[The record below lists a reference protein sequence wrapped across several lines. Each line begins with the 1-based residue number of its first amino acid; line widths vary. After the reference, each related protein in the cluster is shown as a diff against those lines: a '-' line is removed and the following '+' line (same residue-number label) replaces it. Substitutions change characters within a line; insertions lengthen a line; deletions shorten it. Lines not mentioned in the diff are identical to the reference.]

1 MEKTNKIHAVA
12 YTILGVIIVVM
23 AVMWYR
29 CAVNKDKLD
38 TSLANNYDRAFFEL
52 SDYVSDIDVLLTKAQ
67 LAGTPAQLA
76 SISNEIFMQAAEAKS
91 CFGELP
97 QQDVN
102 LEKTAKF
109 LSQVGDYT
117 YVLSQNMINGQEISQ
132 EEYTTLAKLNDY
144 ASELSR
150 SLGEIEARIYK
161 GEISFNTAYGTNII
175 TRALAAEDILGDL
188 ENVEKAFEGY
198 PSLIYDGPFS
208 EHIENAESVM
218 LKDADE
224 VSKKQALKKA
234 KEFIGEKAD
243 GLEFETEMNNTA
255 IECYVFSKNT
265 DKEQL
270 SVTVT
275 KKGGYILYFI
285 DNRDVREMNYN
296 KDSATAVAY
305 DYLVNHGFTDMK
317 SSYFEITDN
326 TATINFAYSQNGI
339 KMYPDLIKVRVAL
352 DTGEVTGIECK
363 GYLMNH
369 KDRGVMSA
377 TISEEEAKA
386 NISTNLSVNAVSLSV
401 VPKDSLR
408 EVLCYEFHGTY
419 KDKNFIIYVNAENGR
434 EEEILLLL
442 ESESG
447 VLTV

>member
-97 QQDVN
+97 QQDVY

-442 ESESG
+442 ESETG

>member
-1 MEKTNKIHAVA
+1 M
-12 YTILGVIIVVM
+12 
-23 AVMWYR
+23 
-29 CAVNKDKLD
+29 
-38 TSLANNYDRAFFEL
+38 
-52 SDYVSDIDVLLTKAQ
+52 
-67 LAGTPAQLA
+67 
-76 SISNEIFMQAAEAKS
+76 
-91 CFGELP
+91 
-97 QQDVN
+97 
-102 LEKTAKF
+102 
-109 LSQVGDYT
+109 
-117 YVLSQNMINGQEISQ
+117 
-132 EEYTTLAKLNDY
+132 
-144 ASELSR
+144 
-150 SLGEIEARIYK
+150 
-161 GEISFNTAYGTNII
+161 
-175 TRALAAEDILGDL
+175 
-188 ENVEKAFEGY
+188 
-198 PSLIYDGPFS
+198 IYDGPFS

-401 VPKDSLR
+401 VPKDYLR

-442 ESESG
+442 ESETG

>member
-38 TSLANNYDRAFFEL
+38 TSLTNNYDRAFFEL

-97 QQDVN
+97 QQDIN

-117 YVLSQNMINGQEISQ
+117 YVLSQNMINGQDISQ
-132 EEYTTLAKLNDY
+132 EEYTTLSKLNDY
-144 ASELSR
+144 AGELSR
-150 SLGEIEARIYK
+150 SLDDIEARIYK
-161 GEISFNTAYGTNII
+161 GEISFNTAYGANII

-188 ENVEKAFEGY
+188 ENVEKSFEGY

-208 EHIENAESVM
+208 EHIENAESMM

-243 GLEFETEMNNTA
+243 GLEFETEMKNTA
-255 IECYVFSKNT
+255 IECYVFSKST

-386 NISTNLSVNAVSLSV
+386 NISANLNVNAVSLSV

-442 ESESG
+442 ESETG

>member
-198 PSLIYDGPFS
+198 PSLIYDGLFS

-224 VSKKQALKKA
+224 VSTKQALKKA

-442 ESESG
+442 ESETG

>member
-150 SLGEIEARIYK
+150 SLGEIEARIYN
-161 GEISFNTAYGTNII
+161 GEISFNTAYGTNFIS
-175 TRALAAEDILGDL
+175 RALAAEDILGDL

-442 ESESG
+442 ESETG

>member
-442 ESESG
+442 ESETG